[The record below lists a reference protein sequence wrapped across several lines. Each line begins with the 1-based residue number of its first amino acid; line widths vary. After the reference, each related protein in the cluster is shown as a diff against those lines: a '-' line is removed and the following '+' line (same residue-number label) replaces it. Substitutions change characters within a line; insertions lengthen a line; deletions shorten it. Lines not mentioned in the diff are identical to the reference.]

1 LPGKKDDS
9 PSRQLFDDQVEKT
22 LISNL
27 LNEKKDLESELQDMM
42 QMRTM
47 HALNESDLNVEG
59 RVREQQRRM
68 QAVDNLRSNIGD
80 VLTRF
85 QDEFLEFINRNYQK
99 FTENDVL
106 DLFSE
111 LRGKLDEL
119 METIS
124 DVPIYFNGSVKNA
137 L

>member
-1 LPGKKDDS
+1 
-9 PSRQLFDDQVEKT
+9 
-22 LISNL
+22 
-27 LNEKKDLESELQDMM
+27 MM

>member
-1 LPGKKDDS
+1 
-9 PSRQLFDDQVEKT
+9 
-22 LISNL
+22 
-27 LNEKKDLESELQDMM
+27 
-42 QMRTM
+42 
-47 HALNESDLNVEG
+47 
-59 RVREQQRRM
+59 M
-68 QAVDNLRSNIGD
+68 QAIDSLRLNIGD
-80 VLTRF
+80 TLTRF

-124 DVPIYFNGSVKNA
+124 DVPIYFNNNNGSLKNVI
-137 L
+137 